1 MDRTI
6 KLATKRTERRQI
18 VLELL
23 SLTPILKGLIVLA
36 LAGLTFPITGVYLFR
51 LNLLPLRFMLMHGAI
66 LGGAMALA
74 LQINP
79 FWTTIAVNLLL
90 VLFMAKTARSM
101 KIDAGQ
107 ISTFFMVISISLAF
121 IFIYKFNV
129 PAKDTLTLLWGNLF
143 TLSWTEV
150 IGIGAFA
157 TALAGFQYYF
167 RSQLRALFFD
177 REIAFTSGINEN
189 RLYYTVIFLVAITVA
204 LAMKLIGALL
214 LDALLLLPPIIA
226 SFRAQSLRGMIIG
239 SAIWGGIFAIGGFL
253 LSIAIDIPASSS
265 IAALASIAFIIIYL
279 IRNK

>member
-1 MDRTI
+1 M
-6 KLATKRTERRQI
+6 
-18 VLELL
+18 LELL

-36 LAGLTFPITGVYLFR
+36 IAGLTFPITGVYLFR

-74 LQINP
+74 FQINP
-79 FWTTIAVNLLL
+79 FWTTITVNLFL
-90 VLFMAKTARSM
+90 VLFMAKTSRSM

-150 IGIGAFA
+150 SGIGAFA
-157 TALAGFQYYF
+157 LILIGFQYFF
-167 RSQLRALFFD
+167 RCQLRAIFFD
-177 REIAFTSGINEN
+177 REIAFTSGINETN
-189 RLYYTVIFLVAITVA
+189 LYYAVVLLIAITVA

-214 LDALLLLPPIIA
+214 LDALLLLPPVIA
-226 SFRAQSLRGMIIG
+226 SFHAKSLKGMIIG
-239 SAIWGGIFAIGGFL
+239 SAIWGGFFAIGGFL

-265 IAALASIAFIIIYL
+265 IAAIASLAFIINYFIS
-279 IRNK
+279 NK

>member
-1 MDRTI
+1 
-6 KLATKRTERRQI
+6 

-74 LQINP
+74 MQVNP
-79 FWTTIAVNLLL
+79 FWTTIVVNLIL
-90 VLFMAKTARSM
+90 VLFMANISRSL

-107 ISTFFMVISISLAF
+107 ISSFFMVISISLAF

-143 TLSWTEV
+143 TLSWVEV
-150 IGIGAFA
+150 IGIGSFA
-157 TALAGFQYYF
+157 IVLVGFQYYF
-167 RSQLRALFFD
+167 RRQLRALFFD
-177 REIAFTSGINEN
+177 REIAFTSGINES
-189 RLYYTVIFLVAITVA
+189 RLYYAVVFLVAITVA

-214 LDALLLLPPIIA
+214 LDAILLLPPVIA
-226 SFRAQSLRGMIIG
+226 SFRAKSLKGMIIG
-239 SAIWGGIFAIGGFL
+239 SAIWGGVFAIGGFF

-265 IAALASIAFIIIYL
+265 IAAIASVAFIIIYFF
-279 IRNK
+279 RHK

>member
-1 MDRTI
+1 
-6 KLATKRTERRQI
+6 
-18 VLELL
+18 VLEIL

-90 VLFMAKTARSM
+90 VLFMAKTSRSM

-150 IGIGAFA
+150 IGIGLFA
-157 TALAGFQYYF
+157 VFLGGFQFYF
-167 RSQLRALFFD
+167 RRQLRALFFD
-177 REIAFTSGINEN
+177 REIAFTSGINES
-189 RLYYTVIFLVAITVA
+189 RLYYAVVFLIAITVA

-214 LDALLLLPPIIA
+214 LDAILLLPPVIA
-226 SFRAQSLRGMIIG
+226 SFRAKSLRGMIIG
-239 SAIWGGIFAIGGFL
+239 SAIWGGIFALGGFL

-265 IAALASIAFIIIYL
+265 IAALASLAFIIIYL
-279 IRNK
+279 ISKK

>member
-1 MDRTI
+1 M
-6 KLATKRTERRQI
+6 
-18 VLELL
+18 LELL

-36 LAGLTFPITGVYLFR
+36 LAGVTFPITGVYLFR

-79 FWTTIAVNLLL
+79 FWTTIAVNLVL
-90 VLFMAKTARSM
+90 VVFMARSSRSM

-143 TLSWTEV
+143 ILSWAEV
-150 IGIGAFA
+150 IGVGSFA
-157 TALAGFQYYF
+157 VLLAGFQFYF
-167 RSQLRALFFD
+167 RHQLRALFFD
-177 REIAFTSGINEN
+177 REIAYTSGIDEGK
-189 RLYYTVIFLVAITVA
+189 LYYAVVFLVAITVA

-214 LDALLLLPPIIA
+214 LDAILLLPPVIA
-226 SFRAQSLRGMIIG
+226 SFHARSLKGMILG
-239 SAIWGGIFAIGGFL
+239 SAMWGGIFSIGGFL

-265 IAALASIAFIIIYL
+265 IAALASVVFIVMYL
-279 IRNK
+279 MRRK

>member
-1 MDRTI
+1 M
-6 KLATKRTERRQI
+6 
-18 VLELL
+18 LELL

-74 LQINP
+74 MQVNP
-79 FWTTIAVNLLL
+79 FWTTIVVNLIL
-90 VLFMAKTARSM
+90 VLFMAKTSRSL

-107 ISTFFMVISISLAF
+107 ISSFFMVISISLAF

-143 TLSWTEV
+143 TLSWVEV
-150 IGIGAFA
+150 FGIGLFA
-157 TALAGFQYYF
+157 IVLVGFQYYF
-167 RSQLRALFFD
+167 RRQLRALFFD
-177 REIAFTSGINEN
+177 REIAFTSGINES
-189 RLYYTVIFLVAITVA
+189 RLYYAVVFLVAITVA

-214 LDALLLLPPIIA
+214 LDAILLLPPVIA
-226 SFRAQSLRGMIIG
+226 SFRAKSLKEMIIG
-239 SAIWGGIFAIGGFL
+239 SAVWGGFFAIGGFL

-265 IAALASIAFIIIYL
+265 IAAFASVAFIIIYFF
-279 IRNK
+279 RHK

>member
-1 MDRTI
+1 M
-6 KLATKRTERRQI
+6 
-18 VLELL
+18 LELL

-74 LQINP
+74 MQVNP
-79 FWTTIAVNLLL
+79 FWTTIVVNLIL
-90 VLFMAKTARSM
+90 VLFMAKISRSL

-107 ISTFFMVISISLAF
+107 ISSFFMVISISLAF

-143 TLSWTEV
+143 TLSWVEV
-150 IGIGAFA
+150 TGIGSFA
-157 TALAGFQYYF
+157 IVLIGFQYYF
-167 RSQLRALFFD
+167 RRQLRALFFD
-177 REIAFTSGINEN
+177 REIAFTSGINES
-189 RLYYTVIFLVAITVA
+189 RLYYAVVFLVAITVA

-214 LDALLLLPPIIA
+214 LDAILLLPPVIA
-226 SFRAQSLRGMIIG
+226 SFRAKSLKGMIIG
-239 SAIWGGIFAIGGFL
+239 SAIWGGVFAIGGFL

-265 IAALASIAFIIIYL
+265 IAALASVAFIIIYFF
-279 IRNK
+279 RHK